1 MFEYVM
7 LSYPLRMTDPRP
19 PAIPEPTL
27 QTFMSIGAGDGANG
41 QILKVANHT
50 GTHVDAPAHVIDG
63 GATIHDFP
71 LGELIYTRIVFVS
84 LQKPD
89 SGIVMPEDLR
99 PFGELL
105 SEAEMALFDFGFGP
119 VRRNDPRRYSLNSPG
134 FGVPAAEW
142 IRDHCPNLRALGM
155 DVPSFSVIAHIDETM
170 EAHNIILGQQDR
182 RIILIEDMKLENAPR
197 DLREVRVNPWLVE
210 GMDSGPCT
218 IIGVRERK

>member
-1 MFEYVM
+1 MPEYVL
-7 LSYPLRMTDPRP
+7 LSYPLGMADPRP
-19 PAIPEPTL
+19 PAIPAPSLE
-27 QTFMSIGAGDGANG
+27 TFMSIRAGDGANG

-71 LGELIYTRIVFVS
+71 LSELIYTRIVFIP

-99 PFGELL
+99 PFQNPL
-105 SEAEMALFDFGFGP
+105 STAEMALFDFGFGP
-119 VRRNDPRRYSLNSPG
+119 VRRSDPRRYSLNSPG
-134 FGVPAAEW
+134 FGVLAAEW

-155 DVPSFSVIAHIDETM
+155 DVPSFSVIALIDETM
-170 EAHNIILGQQDR
+170 EAHGVVLGQRNR
-182 RIILIEDMKLENAPR
+182 RIILIEDMKLEHAPR

-210 GMDSGPCT
+210 GMDSAPCT
-218 IIGVRERK
+218 VIGVRAGR